1 MALSII
7 QFPASASLAQSPMI
21 FSVSSST
28 DLTQSSF
35 QYTADLWYWSGQ
47 ESDSGSV
54 KYTLV
59 KYPNNSGVGIFDVS
73 RIINSTLTDL
83 AIANTSNVK
92 YYKCRFGT
100 QWLSGSLIVTGSTKT
115 TSNSYKALDGYA
127 IFQEPIGQE
136 LSSKSDFY
144 PLLTNGPQSQSFF
157 IENIGTFGAW
167 KPIDNSVG
175 WDDIFFSG
183 SNGSTGSISLSGASS
198 ATSQS
203 VQQIPVF
210 PSQSGFPLSTIG
222 LQNYTIQARQLSN
235 PIGQPIFFEIACQ
248 QKYPN
253 VRIKWKNRFGQFDYL
268 NFYGV
273 SQNGMRIDRQLY
285 QPQIGSWDAQTV
297 SYQNYDSQNKPY
309 VVNAKQTLLVNS
321 QFLNEDY
328 NDVFKQLL
336 VSDEIYWIY
345 DENTNDIRPIS
356 INQDSI
362 TFKTGVVDKTIQYSF
377 TFDWAQNYKLII

>member
-1 MALSII
+1 MALTIL
-7 QFPASASLAQSPMI
+7 QFPATASLAQSPMI
-21 FSVSSST
+21 FSLSSST
-28 DLTQSSF
+28 DTTQSSF
-35 QYTADLWYWSGQ
+35 QYTAELWYWSGAVA
-47 ESDSGSV
+47 DSGSS

-59 KYPNNSGVGIFDVS
+59 KYPNNSGVGTFDVS

-83 AIANTSNVK
+83 AEANGSNVK
-92 YYKCRFGT
+92 YYKCSFGT
-100 QWLSGSLIVTGSTKT
+100 QYVSSSLIVTGSTKT
-115 TSNSYKALDGYA
+115 DSEVYKALDGYA
-127 IFQEPIGQE
+127 IFQEPINQQI
-136 LSSKSDFY
+136 SSKTPYWPIMTD
-144 PLLTNGPQSQSFF
+144 GP
-157 IENIGTFGAW
+157 
-167 KPIDNSVG
+167 V
-175 WDDIFFSG
+175 
-183 SNGSTGSISLSGASS
+183 
-198 ATSQS
+198 SQS
-203 VQQIPVF
+203 VFDTNIGSGSVYVGNVSGSIPTSIFYSSSVGTASFALSASTGTTGTEIRQFPMF
-210 PSQSGFPLSTIG
+210 PSSSGFPLSTIG
-222 LQNYTIQARQLSN
+222 LTDYTIIARSGSTDLGSKLYFTIDC
-235 PIGQPIFFEIACQ
+235 P

-253 VRIKWKNRFGQFDYL
+253 VRIKWKNRYGQFDYM

-273 SQNGMRIDRQLY
+273 SQNGMQVDRQMY

-321 QFLNEDY
+321 QIIQQDY
-328 NDVFKQLL
+328 NDIFKQLL